1 MANTY
6 QSGYTGNIIDRAGKL
21 PDPASGSVGQFLKKA
36 DTAGNMIFVDA
47 SAALF
52 FTNKTVSPSAWA
64 LDTSANASELYPYQA
79 TITCSGVNDT
89 YFPQVI
95 FSFNDALS
103 GYFAPVC
110 ESVNNNGIK
119 IWASDIPDEFTI
131 PTIIAIRS

>member
-6 QSGYTGNIIDRAGKL
+6 QSGYTGTIIDRAGRL
-21 PDPASGSVGQFLKKA
+21 PDPASGTVGQFLKKNDA
-36 DTAGNMIFVDA
+36 AGNMIFADA

-52 FTNKTVSPSAWA
+52 FTNKTV
-64 LDTSANASELYPYQA
+64 TSDMWSEDEAYDIYPYSA
-79 TITCSGVNDT
+79 TVTCTGVNAT

-95 FSFNDALS
+95 FNLNEALS

-110 ESVNNNGIK
+110 ESVNDNGIK
-119 IWASDIPDEFTI
+119 IWASDVPDDFEI